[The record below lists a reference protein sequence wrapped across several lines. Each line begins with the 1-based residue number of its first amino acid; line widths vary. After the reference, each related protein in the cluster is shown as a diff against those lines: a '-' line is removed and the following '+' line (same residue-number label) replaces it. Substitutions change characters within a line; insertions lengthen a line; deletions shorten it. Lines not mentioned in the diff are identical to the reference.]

1 MTFVPIPAWNA
12 QGVIPPIN
20 ALNPT
25 SAERSPYTV
34 SLIDF
39 VDQFSTSPERRT
51 VLDGFLRYR
60 AALHGAGLT
69 QGFQWLNGSF
79 LEDVETLEGRAP
91 RDLDVVTFYRLPAGQ
106 LQQDVQLLAP
116 HLFPINRTAQEQLKA
131 NFHVDAYL
139 VHLGMIPERLV
150 ERSTYWYSLWSHRR
164 NQLWKGYVQI
174 NLAPTEDAA
183 AWAVM
188 AGLGNPG
195 AQP

>member
-1 MTFVPIPAWNA
+1 M
-12 QGVIPPIN
+12 
-20 ALNPT
+20 
-25 SAERSPYTV
+25 
-34 SLIDF
+34 IDF

-51 VLDGFLRYR
+51 VLQGFLRYR
-60 AALHGAGLT
+60 AALHVAGLIN
-69 QGFQWLNGSF
+69 GFQWLNGSF
-79 LEDVETLEGRAP
+79 LENVETLEGRAP

-106 LQQDVQLLAP
+106 SQQDVQLLAP

-131 NFHVDAYL
+131 TFHVDAYL

-150 ERSTYWYSLWSHRR
+150 ERSAYWYGLWSHRR

-183 AWAVM
+183 AGAAI